1 MQKLQTKREL
11 SVTVKEQPVTL
22 ISGITFAQVP
32 YWFPFYNYRDLK
44 LDLLLPFGRSNEKR
58 PLLVWI
64 CGGGFVTME
73 RSAYIPW
80 LSWFAKKGY
89 VTASIE
95 YRLSNSAHFP
105 APVEDAKKAIRYLRA
120 HADEY
125 GIDPAKVVIGG
136 ESAGGNLASMTGVTN
151 GLAEFEKG
159 EYLEQSSSV
168 SAVINYYGPTSL
180 GKAKR
185 DEKSFDGIPL
195 PETTASS
202 SLIQYLGFHPGE
214 EPERAAKSTA
224 QYYVNQDTVPFFMAH
239 GTADSLVDI
248 SASDAFYDV
257 LVQNHVPVEYYRI
270 QGAGH
275 MGMEFYQDE
284 MCQRIHDFLEK
295 VFAG

>member
-1 MQKLQTKREL
+1 MRETITIN
-11 SVTVKEQPVTL
+11 VEQPQFTTVTGMAF
-22 ISGITFAQVP
+22 SQVDS
-32 YWFPFYNYRDLK
+32 WFGHTRRDLK
-44 LDLLLPFGRSNEKR
+44 MDIIYPENPKR
-58 PLLVWI
+58 LYPCIVWI
-64 CGGGFVTME
+64 CGGAWVQMDKSAHLAYLAGLARKGFV
-73 RSAYIPW
+73 
-80 LSWFAKKGY
+80 
-89 VTASIE
+89 VASVE
-95 YRLSNSAHFP
+95 YRTCNEGPYPMPLIDIKSG
-105 APVEDAKKAIRYLRA
+105 IRYLRA

-185 DEKSFDGIPL
+185 DEKSFDGVPL
-195 PETTASS
+195 PETTALS

>member
-1 MQKLQTKREL
+1 MKHEID
-11 SVTVKEQPVTL
+11 VPVKEQPITL

-32 YWFPFYNYRDLK
+32 YWFPFYNYKDLK
-44 LDLLLPFGRSNEKR
+44 LDLLLPFGPGKEKR

-80 LSWFAKKGY
+80 LTWFAKKGY
-89 VTASIE
+89 VVASIE

-120 HADEY
+120 HAEAY
-125 GIDPAKVVIGG
+125 GIDPDQVVIGG
-136 ESAGGNLASMTGVTN
+136 ESAGGNLASMVGVTN

-168 SAVINYYGPTSL
+168 SAVINYYGPASL
-180 GKAKR
+180 RKTKR
-185 DEKSFDGIPL
+185 DEKSFDGVPL

-202 SLIQYLGFHPGE
+202 NLIQYLGFNPDE
-214 EPERAAKSTA
+214 DEERAAKSSA
-224 QYYVNQDTVPFFMAH
+224 AYYVNQSTVPFFMAH
-239 GTADSLVDI
+239 GTNDPLVDI
-248 SASDAFYDV
+248 SASDDFYDI
-257 LVQNHVPVEYYRI
+257 LVRNHVPVEYYRI
-270 QGAGH
+270 QGAVH

-284 MCQRIHDFLEK
+284 MCQKIYDFLER
-295 VFAG
+295 VL